1 MSANPLQDL
10 VAAEVRRLAP
20 DASVEVSLVDGVAT
34 LVGEAPDEASR
45 RRIEQGLLQLAEVAD
60 VHNHLRVPPPVG
72 DLRSQLVALLA
83 RDGVS
88 LPQLE
93 IEAADGLLTLY
104 GRAEAWF
111 DRDAA
116 ERAAWTLPGVKAV
129 ANRIILPEGAVT
141 PEDGGDSPR

>member
-1 MSANPLQDL
+1 MSATPLQDL

-20 DASVEVSLVDGVAT
+20 GAAVQVSLVDGVAT
-34 LVGEAPDEASR
+34 LTGEAPDEASV

-60 VHNHLRVPPPVG
+60 VHNHLRVPPPAG
-72 DLRSQLVALLA
+72 DLRSQLLALLA
-83 RDGVS
+83 REGVG

-93 IEAADGLLTLY
+93 VRSDDGAVTLY

-116 ERAAWTLPGVKAV
+116 ERAAWTLPGVRAV
-129 ANRIILPEGAVT
+129 TNRIALPEGAVT
-141 PEDGGDSPR
+141 PEDGGDSPH